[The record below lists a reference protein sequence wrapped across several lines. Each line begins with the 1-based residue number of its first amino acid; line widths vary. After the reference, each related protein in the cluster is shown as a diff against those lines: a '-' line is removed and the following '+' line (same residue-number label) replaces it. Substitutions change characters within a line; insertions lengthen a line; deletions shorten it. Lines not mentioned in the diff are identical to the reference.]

1 MVFKDTSQSI
11 KVPLE
16 KKKATEIKLLYKMNS
31 ACVQVPVGTLTKPL
45 ICVGVMIELEAKE
58 EKTFF
63 HVL

>member
-1 MVFKDTSQSI
+1 
-11 KVPLE
+11 
-16 KKKATEIKLLYKMNS
+16 MNS

-63 HVL
+63 HVFTTSEILCSLQNKSRDLPMN

>member
-1 MVFKDTSQSI
+1 
-11 KVPLE
+11 
-16 KKKATEIKLLYKMNS
+16 MNS
-31 ACVQVPVGTLTKPL
+31 ARVHVPVGSLTKPL